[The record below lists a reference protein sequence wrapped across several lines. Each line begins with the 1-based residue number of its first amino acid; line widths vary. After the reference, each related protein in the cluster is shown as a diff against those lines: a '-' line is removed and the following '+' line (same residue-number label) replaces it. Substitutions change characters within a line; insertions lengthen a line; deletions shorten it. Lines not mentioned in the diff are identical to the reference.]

1 MGRPGRNPCSI
12 ASIESDTPSRHGE
25 TRKREQR
32 GHEGYSVEPWP
43 ALDHHA
49 IEPRAERC
57 NYGEV
62 LRDAAIAG
70 LGIAMHSTWHV
81 GEELRN
87 GRLAIVLPQ
96 WRIPDSAIQA
106 DMPKRRL
113 VPLRVR
119 AFADFLVERLG
130 DDLPWERA
138 ATAD

>member
-62 LRDAAIAG
+62 LRDAASDSGRQMALRAVTG
-70 LGIAMHSTWHV
+70 QPLDHPELLTVPETGYLKGVVLEAM
-81 GEELRN
+81 
-87 GRLAIVLPQ
+87 
-96 WRIPDSAIQA
+96 D
-106 DMPKRRL
+106 
-113 VPLRVR
+113 
-119 AFADFLVERLG
+119 
-130 DDLPWERA
+130 
-138 ATAD
+138 